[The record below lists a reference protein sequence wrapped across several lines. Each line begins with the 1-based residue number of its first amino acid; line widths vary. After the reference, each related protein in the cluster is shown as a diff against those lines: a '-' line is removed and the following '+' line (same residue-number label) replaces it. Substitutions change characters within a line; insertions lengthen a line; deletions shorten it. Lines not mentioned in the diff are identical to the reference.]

1 MATDDKINI
10 LLVDDQPA
18 KLLTYEAILE
28 QLGEN
33 LIKANSAREAF
44 EQLLKTEIAIVL
56 VDVCMPDLDGF
67 QLAAMVREHP
77 RFQKT
82 AIIFVSAVLLADVD
96 HLRGYEIGAVDY
108 VPVPVIPEVLRAKV
122 RVFAELYRKTRQLE
136 ALNRDLEERVVERT
150 AELEAST
157 TRLLESE
164 QRRSVALAAGQMG
177 SWDWDIV
184 TGECVWDD
192 GQYRIFGVDPAKFA
206 LTFENIRTFI
216 HPEDLKRIEGLV
228 NEGLGDKQT
237 FQTEARIIR
246 PNGETRWC
254 ICAAALTADA
264 EGRVVRVSGVTIDIS
279 DRKEAEDRQAL
290 LAREVDHR
298 ARNTLAVVQAI
309 VRLTHASTT
318 PGYVTAVEGRIR
330 ALAQTHNLLSK
341 SYWQGADLGQLV
353 GEELAPYR
361 SGGGASVKVSGPA
374 VFVPPDI
381 AQTIALALHELAT
394 NAAKYGA
401 LSSRTGEVSVSW
413 KVEPGNLVLKWVE
426 AGGPPVTAPTSQGFG
441 TKIIN
446 ASIKRQIGGKVVFDW
461 RALGLQCRLA
471 LPYGGKDRAKTPPRG
486 GRDEGNLVQLKYGTA
501 LRLLLVEDE
510 VLVAMMMRDVLTDLG
525 FFVAGPF
532 CTLSEATSAA
542 SSGTFDCAILD
553 VNLSGEPVY
562 PVADLLRERKVPFI
576 FVTGYDD
583 KGLDRRYAD
592 APVLQKPIDQA
603 SLKEML
609 GSVMGERESAGL
621 TRDSASTAAASIAD
635 AQDSARTA

>member
-1 MATDDKINI
+1 MASDDKINI

-33 LIKANSAREAF
+33 LIKANSAKEAF

-136 ALNRDLEERVVERT
+136 TLNRELEQRVAERT

-177 SWDWDIV
+177 SWDWDVV
-184 TGECVWDD
+184 TGKCIWDD
-192 GQYRIFGVDPAKFA
+192 GQYRIFGVEPGAFA
-206 LTFENIRTFI
+206 LTFENIRSFI
-216 HPEDLKRIEGLV
+216 HPDDLQRIQELMC
-228 NEGLGDKQT
+228 NDGLGDKQT

-264 EGRVVRVSGVTIDIS
+264 EGRIVRVSGVSIDIS

-318 PGYVTAVEGRIR
+318 PAYVAAVEGRIR

-353 GEELAPYR
+353 AEELAPYR
-361 SGGGASVKVSGPA
+361 TGSGGKVRASGPA
-374 VFVPPDI
+374 VFLPPDT

-401 LSSRTGEVSVSW
+401 LSSRSGEVTVTW
-413 KVEPGNLVLKWVE
+413 KLEPGNLALKWSE
-426 AGGPPVTAPTSQGFG
+426 AGGPPVTAPLSQGFG

-446 ASIKRQIGGKVVFDW
+446 GSIKRQIGGKVAFDW
-461 RALGLQCRLA
+461 RPQGLVCQLS
-471 LPYGGKDRAKTPPRG
+471 LPYGAKDRARIGPA
-486 GRDEGNLVQLKYGTA
+486 GRDEGNLVQLKYGA
-501 LRLLLVEDE
+501 ARRLLLVEDE
-510 VLVAMMMRDVLTDLG
+510 VLVGMMMRDVLTDLG

-532 CTLSEATSAA
+532 CTVAEASSAA
-542 SSGTFDCAILD
+542 SSAGFDCAILD
-553 VNLSGEPVY
+553 VNLGGEPVY
-562 PVADLLRERKVPFI
+562 PVADLLRDRKVPFI

-583 KGLDRRYAD
+583 KGLDPHYAN

-603 SLKEML
+603 TLKNML
-609 GSVMGERESAGL
+609 GSMVNGPSAPHVA
-621 TRDSASTAAASIAD
+621 TPEAAEPRDSARMA
-635 AQDSARTA
+635 

>member
-1 MATDDKINI
+1 
-10 LLVDDQPA
+10 
-18 KLLTYEAILE
+18 
-28 QLGEN
+28 
-33 LIKANSAREAF
+33 
-44 EQLLKTEIAIVL
+44 
-56 VDVCMPDLDGF
+56 
-67 QLAAMVREHP
+67 MVREHP

-136 ALNRDLEERVVERT
+136 TLNQQLEQRVAERT

-177 SWDWDIV
+177 SWDWDVV
-184 TGECVWDD
+184 TGECMWDD
-192 GQYRIFGVDPAKFA
+192 GQYRIFGVEPGAFA
-206 LTFENIRTFI
+206 LTFENIRSFI
-216 HPEDLKRIEGLV
+216 HTDDLQRIQQLV
-228 NEGLGDKQT
+228 VSNGLGDKQT

-264 EGRVVRVSGVTIDIS
+264 EDRIVRVSGVSIDIS
-279 DRKEAEDRQAL
+279 DRKEAEERQAL

-318 PGYVTAVEGRIR
+318 PAYVAAVEGRIR

-353 GEELAPYR
+353 AEELAPYR
-361 SGGGASVKVSGPA
+361 TGSGGKVQASGPA
-374 VFVPPDI
+374 VFLPPDT
-381 AQTIALALHELAT
+381 AQTVALALHELAT

-401 LSSRTGEVSVSW
+401 LSSRSGEVTVSW
-413 KVEPGNLVLKWVE
+413 KLEPGNLALKWSE
-426 AGGPPVTAPTSQGFG
+426 AGGPPVKTPSSQGFG

-446 ASIKRQIGGKVVFDW
+446 GSIKRQIGGKVAFDW
-461 RALGLQCRLA
+461 RPQGLVCRLS
-471 LPYGGKDRAKTPPRG
+471 LPYGAKDRVRTGSPP
-486 GRDEGNLVQLKYGTA
+486 GRDEGNLVQLKYGA
-501 LRLLLVEDE
+501 ARRLLLVEDE
-510 VLVAMMMRDVLTDLG
+510 VLVGMMMRDVLTDMG

-532 CTLSEATSAA
+532 CTVAEASSAA
-542 SSGTFDCAILD
+542 GSAGFDCAILD
-553 VNLSGEPVY
+553 VNLGGEPVY
-562 PVADLLRERKVPFI
+562 PVADLLRDRKVPFI

-583 KGLDRRYAD
+583 KGLDPRYVN
-592 APVLQKPIDQA
+592 APVLQKPIDQTT
-603 SLKEML
+603 LKNML
-609 GSVMGERESAGL
+609 GAMVDGQAGTPSVAPAVAAAAEP
-621 TRDSASTAAASIAD
+621 RDSARMA
-635 AQDSARTA
+635 

>member
-1 MATDDKINI
+1 MGPDDRINI

-33 LIKANSAREAF
+33 LIKANSAKEAL
-44 EQLLKTEIAIVL
+44 EQLLKTDIAIVL

-82 AIIFVSAVLLADVD
+82 AIIFVSAIHLADVD

-136 ALNRDLEERVVERT
+136 TLNRDLEQRVAERT
-150 AELEAST
+150 AELEASNA
-157 TRLLESE
+157 RLLDSE
-164 QRRSVALAAGQMG
+164 QRRTVALAAGQMG
-177 SWDWDIV
+177 SWDWDVV
-184 TGECVWDD
+184 TGECVWDA
-192 GQYRIFGVDPAKFA
+192 GQYRIFGVDPNGFEP
-206 LTFENIRTFI
+206 TFDNVRAFI
-216 HPEDLKRIEGLV
+216 HPEDLARIQDLV
-228 NEGLGDKQT
+228 SQGLGDKST

-246 PNGETRWC
+246 PTGETRWC
-254 ICAAALTADA
+254 ICAAALTAGA
-264 EGRVVRVSGVTIDIS
+264 EGRIVRVTGVTIDIS

-318 PGYVTAVEGRIR
+318 PAYVAAVEGRIR

-361 SGGGASVKVSGPA
+361 SGGGAKVKTSGPS

-401 LSSRTGEVSVSW
+401 LSSHSGEVAVSW
-413 KVEPGNLVLKWVE
+413 KLEPGSLAIKWVE
-426 AGGPPVTAPTSQGFG
+426 TGGPRVTPPTSQGFG

-446 ASIKRQIGGKVVFDW
+446 GSIKRQIGGKVAFDW
-461 RALGLQCRLA
+461 RPQGLQCRLA
-471 LPYGGKDRAKTPPRG
+471 LPYGSKDRARSDARAA
-486 GRDEGNLVQLKYGTA
+486 RDDGNLVQLKYGTA
-501 LRLLLVEDE
+501 RRLLLVEDE
-510 VLVAMMMRDVLTDLG
+510 VLVGMMMRDVLTDLG

-532 CTLSEATSAA
+532 CTLAEASSAATSA
-542 SSGTFDCAILD
+542 GFDCAILD
-553 VNLSGEPVY
+553 VNLGGEPVY
-562 PVADLLRERKVPFI
+562 PVADLLRERKVPFV

-583 KGLDRRYAD
+583 KGLDPHYGD
-592 APVLQKPIDQA
+592 APVLQKPIDQT
-603 SLKEML
+603 SLKDVL
-609 GSVMGERESAGL
+609 TSVMGEQAPAEARNTVAPVLAE
-621 TRDSASTAAASIAD
+621 
-635 AQDSARTA
+635 SARTA

>member
-1 MATDDKINI
+1 MASDDKINI

-28 QLGEN
+28 QLDEN
-33 LIKANSAREAF
+33 LIKVSCAKDAF

-82 AIIFVSAVLLADVD
+82 AIIFVSAIHLADVD

-122 RVFAELYRKTRQLE
+122 RVFAELYRKTRLLE
-136 ALNRDLEERVVERT
+136 TLNRELEQRVAERT

-157 TRLLESE
+157 LRLLESE

-177 SWDWDIV
+177 SWDWDVV
-184 TGECVWDD
+184 TGECVWDA
-192 GQYRIFGVDPAKFA
+192 GQYRIFGVDPDGFE
-206 LTFENIRTFI
+206 LTFSNIRTFI
-216 HPEDLKRIEGLV
+216 HPEDLARIQALV
-228 NEGLGDKQT
+228 ISELGDKQT

-264 EGRVVRVSGVTIDIS
+264 DGRIVRVSGVSIDIS
-279 DRKEAEDRQAL
+279 DRKEAEDRQSL

-309 VRLTHASTT
+309 VRLTHANTT
-318 PGYVTAVEGRIR
+318 PGYVAAVEGRIR

-341 SYWQGADLGQLV
+341 SYWQGADLGQLAS
-353 GEELAPYR
+353 EELAPYR
-361 SGGGASVKVSGPA
+361 NSGAAKIKVSGPP
-374 VFVPPDI
+374 VFLPPDL

-401 LSSRTGEVSVSW
+401 LSSRSGEVTMTW

-426 AGGPPVTAPTSQGFG
+426 AGGPPVTAPASQGFG

-446 ASIKRQIGGKVVFDW
+446 ASIKRQIGGKVSFDW
-461 RALGLQCRLA
+461 RPQGLQCRLA
-471 LPYGGKDRAKTPPRG
+471 LPYGNKDAMRTSPRVA
-486 GRDEGNLVQLKYGTA
+486 RDDGNLVQLKVGTA

-510 VLVAMMMRDVLTDLG
+510 VLVGMMMRDVLTDLG

-532 CTLSEATSAA
+532 CTLAEATSAA
-542 SSGTFDCAILD
+542 TNGRFDCAILD
-553 VNLSGEPVY
+553 VNLGGEPVY
-562 PVADLLRERKVPFI
+562 PVAELLAERKVPFI

-583 KGLDRRYAD
+583 KGLDSRYAD
-592 APVLQKPIDQA
+592 APVLQKPIDQG
-603 SLKEML
+603 SLKDIL
-609 GSVMGERESAGL
+609 GSVVGGQATPPSA
-621 TRDSASTAAASIAD
+621 RPIEEAR
-635 AQDSARTA
+635 DSARTA